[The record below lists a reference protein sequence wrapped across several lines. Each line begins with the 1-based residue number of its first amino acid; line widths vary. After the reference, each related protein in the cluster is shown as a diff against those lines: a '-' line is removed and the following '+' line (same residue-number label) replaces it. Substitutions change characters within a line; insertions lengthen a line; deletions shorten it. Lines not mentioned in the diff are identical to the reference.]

1 MKIKTDF
8 VTNSSSTCFV
18 VMTKEELTLPQLL
31 RLVGVD
37 NDSMFVDVFAKLYQC
52 FKDDLIPLEQSMAEY
67 QCKTIEDFVNK
78 RFLSPGTAE
87 RIKKAIEKGLNVYV
101 GEMSSENNEIETFFC
116 CDSFVIEGD
125 NVIYD
130 ATNDAW

>member
-18 VMTKEELTLPQLL
+18 VMTKEELTLPQFL

-78 RFLSPGTAE
+78 RFFESWNCGTD
-87 RIKKAIEKGLNVYV
+87 K
-101 GEMSSENNEIETFFC
+101 
-116 CDSFVIEGD
+116 EG
-125 NVIYD
+125 YRKRLECLCG
-130 ATNDAW
+130 

>member
-18 VMTKEELTLPQLL
+18 VMMKEELTLPQFL
-31 RLVGVD
+31 RLVGIE
-37 NDSMFVDVFAKLYQC
+37 NDSMFADVFINLYHC
-52 FKDDLIPLEQSMAEY
+52 FKDDLKSLEAWMNEY
-67 QCKTIEDFVNK
+67 KYETIEDFVK
-78 RFLSPGTAE
+78 GSFLSPRTVD
-87 RIKKAIEKGLNVYV
+87 RIKKAQEKGMSIYV
-101 GEMSSENNEIETFFC
+101 GKMSSDNNVTETFFC

-125 NVIYD
+125 NVIFD

>member
-18 VMTKEELTLPQLL
+18 VMTKEELTLPQFL
-31 RLVGVD
+31 RLVGVN
-37 NDSMFVDVFAKLYQC
+37 NDSMFVDVFTKLYQC
-52 FKDDLIPLEQSMAEY
+52 FKDDLTPLEQSMIDYRCE
-67 QCKTIEDFVNK
+67 TIEDFVNK
-78 RFLSPGTAE
+78 RFLSPGTVE

-116 CDSFVIEGD
+116 CDSFVIED
-125 NVIYD
+125 DDVIYD

>member
-18 VMTKEELTLPQLL
+18 VMTKEELTLPQFL

-37 NDSMFVDVFAKLYQC
+37 NDCMFVDVFAKLYQC
-52 FKDDLIPLEQSMAEY
+52 FKQNLTPLRVSMAAN
-67 QCKTIEDFVNK
+67 QWKTIEEFVRAK
-78 RFLSPGTAE
+78 FLSPGTAE

-101 GEMSSENNEIETFFC
+101 GELSSDNDEIESFFC

-125 NVIYD
+125 NVIFD

>member
-18 VMTKEELTLPQLL
+18 VMMKDNMTLPQFL
-31 RLVGVD
+31 RLVGIS
-37 NDSMFVDVFAKLYQC
+37 NDSMFIDVFSNLFQC
-52 FKDDLIPLEQSMAEY
+52 FKRDLVSIDAWMRKYSCQTL
-67 QCKTIEDFVNK
+67 EDFVK
-78 RFLSPGTAE
+78 SCYMSPGTLD
-87 RIKKAIEKGLNVYV
+87 RIKKAQERGLSIYV
-101 GEMSSENNEIETFFC
+101 GEMSSDNDEIESFFC

-125 NVIYD
+125 NVIFD

>member
-1 MKIKTDF
+1 
-8 VTNSSSTCFV
+8 
-18 VMTKEELTLPQLL
+18 
-31 RLVGVD
+31 
-37 NDSMFVDVFAKLYQC
+37 MFVDVFAKLYQC
-52 FKDDLIPLEQSMAEY
+52 FKDDLTPLEQSMTDY
-67 QCKTIEDFVNK
+67 QCETIEDFVNK
-78 RFLSPGTAE
+78 RSLSPGTVE

>member
-18 VMTKEELTLPQLL
+18 VMMKDNMTLPQFL
-31 RLVGVD
+31 RLVGIS
-37 NDSMFVDVFAKLYQC
+37 NDSMFVDVFSNLFQC
-52 FKDDLIPLEQSMAEY
+52 FKRDLISIDAWMRNYSCQTL
-67 QCKTIEDFVNK
+67 EDFVK
-78 RFLSPGTAE
+78 RSYMSPGTLD
-87 RIKKAIEKGLNVYV
+87 RIKKAQERGLTVYV
-101 GEMSSENNEIETFFC
+101 GEMSSDNNEIESFFC

-125 NVIYD
+125 NIIFD